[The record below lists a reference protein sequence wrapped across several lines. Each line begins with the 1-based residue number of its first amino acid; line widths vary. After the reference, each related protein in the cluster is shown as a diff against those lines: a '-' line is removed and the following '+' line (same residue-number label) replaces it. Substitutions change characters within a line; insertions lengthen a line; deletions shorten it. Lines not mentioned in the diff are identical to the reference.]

1 MSGTTVTPSVAG
13 HPEPGAQLP
22 RVDWRPGQL
31 FGGKYRIDTQLAE
44 GGMGIVLR
52 ATHVDLGSPVAI
64 KVIRSEHATNQDVVA
79 RLMDEARIAASLRSK
94 HVNRVVDFGRTESGL
109 AYLVLEYMEGRD
121 LAQHLQERVRFLTS
135 DAVDCVMQACE
146 GLAEA
151 HGAGIVHRDLKPE
164 NLFLSQEA
172 DDELVVK
179 VLDFGI
185 SKGPAVRSGGRSLT
199 SAWEVVGSPH
209 YMAPEQVR
217 RQKVDARTD
226 VWGLGVILYEL
237 CSGRTPFEGD
247 TLAGI
252 FERIVDD
259 TRAPAGL
266 PLVEVPQGLQSVIQ
280 RCLKRSPDERYQN
293 VVDLAE
299 ALAPFGSDP
308 LQAERVAKVAA
319 ATSNRLLG
327 PRSTGQHGSGA
338 MLPVGTPLGL
348 ASTRRS
354 SLPTTEPRSNRS
366 LVLLALG
373 TGLALALAFAIGH
386 ASRSAPVAASVS
398 APSITAE
405 ARALPALEVA
415 PAREPERVL
424 APEAPPL
431 VAAAS
436 LANVVPARPDRA
448 ARPAQRFSPRTASH
462 IDASPP
468 PTPSDARTN
477 SPAPLTEPALP
488 NDPWNP
494 KSFGGRR

>member
-1 MSGTTVTPSVAG
+1 MSATDTAVELGNREPSDSQA
-13 HPEPGAQLP
+13 PGAWQ
-22 RVDWRPGQL
+22 PGEL
-31 FGGKYRIDTQLAE
+31 FGGKYRVDTKLAE
-44 GGMGIVLR
+44 GGMGVVLR

-64 KVIRSEHATNQDVVA
+64 KVIRAEHAANQDVVA

-94 HVNRVVDFGRTESGL
+94 HVNRVVDFGRTDAGL

-121 LAQHLQERVRFLTS
+121 LAQHLQERVRFHTT

-185 SKGPAVRSGGRSLT
+185 SKGPAIRSAGRSLT

-237 CSGRTPFEGD
+237 CSGRTPFEAD

-252 FERIVDD
+252 FERIVDEA
-259 TRAPAGL
+259 RAPAGL
-266 PLVEVPQGLQSVIQ
+266 PVVEVPQGLQAVIQ
-280 RCLKRSPDERYQN
+280 RCLERSPEKRFQT
-293 VVDLAE
+293 VVELAE

-319 ATSNRLLG
+319 ATSSRLLG
-327 PRSTGQHGSGA
+327 GRNTGVHGSGA
-338 MLPVGTPLGL
+338 VLPAGTPLGL
-348 ASTRRS
+348 ATTRRS
-354 SLPTTEPRSNRS
+354 SLPTPVPRSNNR
-366 LVLLALG
+366 LLAV
-373 TGLALALAFAIGH
+373 LALCAVAGLALAFAIGQL
-386 ASRSAPVAASVS
+386 STRTMVAASQPLPTIAAA
-398 APSITAE
+398 APQSPPAPPVRSVQPAE
-405 ARALPALEVA
+405 APAAAAASAA
-415 PAREPERVL
+415 PARRV
-424 APEAPPL
+424 
-431 VAAAS
+431 V
-436 LANVVPARPDRA
+436 RGA
-448 ARPAQRFSPRTASH
+448 ARPARSFAAAHLTRT
-462 IDASPP
+462 DALPAAPPSAARDTAQAPP
-468 PTPSDARTN
+468 PNDSAGPK
-477 SPAPLTEPALP
+477 
-488 NDPWNP
+488 DPWNP
-494 KSFGGRR
+494 KSYGGRR